1 MVVLFVIPE
10 ILKSCK
16 RRQGPESGESVS
28 INLDSPLR
36 SVSDQFLSVTLG
48 PTDISK
54 NWATEALKSKSL
66 INMGKALSPVMLRV
80 GGTDEDYVTFKNQ
93 SEASY
98 R

>member
-1 MVVLFVIPE
+1 MVVLLYTITV
-10 ILKSCK
+10 KSCK
-16 RRQGPESGESVS
+16 WQGPDSGESVS
-28 INLDSPLR
+28 INLDRPLR

-93 SEASY
+93 SEVSLH
-98 R
+98 